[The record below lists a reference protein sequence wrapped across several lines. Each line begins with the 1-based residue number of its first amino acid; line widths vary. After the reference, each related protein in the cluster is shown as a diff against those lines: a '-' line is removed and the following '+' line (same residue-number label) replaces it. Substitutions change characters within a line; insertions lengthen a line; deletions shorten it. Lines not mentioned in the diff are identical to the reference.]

1 MAETPVPAVFGEP
14 DQRWRLLVP
23 PGSTIVTT
31 ADRKAA
37 VAELRGLPSG
47 TPAVIVGGRRV
58 RWLAFRARL
67 RVRDVYVALPSLQ
80 TPVAITMVAKD
91 PLRWTARTVVT
102 VPSGITRLHAPLWMA
117 VRLLRAV
124 PRLLSW
130 APAGDRIVV
139 GTRS

>member
-1 MAETPVPAVFGEP
+1 MFTVAAFSEP

-23 PGSTIVTT
+23 PGSTIVAT

-37 VAELRGLPSG
+37 VAQVRALPSG
-47 TPAVIVGGRRV
+47 TSVVLVGGRRL
-58 RWLAFRARL
+58 RWLARRARL
-67 RVRDVYVALPSLQ
+67 HVRSMYVALPSLQ
-80 TPVAITMVAKD
+80 TPVAITMVSPD
-91 PLRWTARTVVT
+91 TLRWTARTVVT
-102 VPSGITRLHAPLWMA
+102 VPSGVTRLHAPLWTA
-117 VRLLRAV
+117 VRVLRAI

>member
-1 MAETPVPAVFGEP
+1 MAETPEPAPFAEP

-23 PGSTIVTT
+23 PGSTVVTT

-37 VAELRGLPSG
+37 VSELRALPSG
-47 TPAVIVGGRRV
+47 RPAVIVGGRRV
-58 RWLAFRARL
+58 RWLAFRGRL

-80 TPVAITMVAKD
+80 TPVAITMIARD

-102 VPSGITRLHAPLWMA
+102 VPSGVTRLHAPLWTA